1 MPDLWR
7 DGRMTL
13 PFWATGSAY
22 TIVPGR
28 HIGLD
33 QAPIPGG
40 QPWDVPALVAG
51 RVVLSVQ
58 TSAIGRVTVVDTGR
72 SKRRFISYCHEF
84 YGNPAP
90 TGTNLKQGART
101 GRLALAN
108 ESPGSAWLGVHCHVV
123 VHDNMYGAFSR
134 VGDTYYDPA
143 TEIANYLASP
153 AGGGATPLEE
163 DMPLDATTDYEAF
176 KTMLQRALVFDI
188 RPGGAGADARLGRTL
203 WEQLN
208 GIEKAASTPITADQ
222 VKAIA
227 DQVVKAIGTPSA
239 VVDYAAIAKAV
250 NDDAARRLA
259 S

>member
-1 MPDLWR
+1 
-7 DGRMTL
+7 MTL

-33 QAPIPGG
+33 QAPIPAG

-58 TSAIGRVTVVDTGR
+58 TSALGRVTVVDTGR
-72 SKRRFISYCHEF
+72 SKRRYISYCHEF
-84 YGNPAP
+84 YGDPAP
-90 TGTNLKQGART
+90 TGTVLARGGRT

-108 ESPGSAWLGVHCHVV
+108 ESPGTAWRGVHCHVV
-123 VHDNMYGAFSR
+123 VHDNTYGAFSR

-153 AGGGATPLEE
+153 AGGNSTPLED
-163 DMPLDATTDYEAF
+163 DMALNATTDYEAF
-176 KTMLQRALVFDI
+176 KTMLQRALKFDV
-188 RPGGAGADARLGRTL
+188 RPNGAGADYKLGRTL

-208 GIEKAASTPITADQ
+208 GIEKAASTPVTAEQ
-222 VKAIA
+222 VKMIA
-227 DQVVKAIGTPSA
+227 DAVVAAIGQPS
-239 VVDYAAIAKAV
+239 VQIDYAAIAKAV
-250 NDDAARRLA
+250 NDDAAKRLA